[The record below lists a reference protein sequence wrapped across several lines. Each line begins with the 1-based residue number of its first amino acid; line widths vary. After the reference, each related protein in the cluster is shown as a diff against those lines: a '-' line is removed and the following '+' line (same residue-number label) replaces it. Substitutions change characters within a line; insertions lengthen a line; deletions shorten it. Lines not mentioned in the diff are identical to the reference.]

1 MLSGRAKNVIVTD
14 GGKNVY
20 PEEIEDSFQLY
31 YDVEQIMV
39 RSYIMDEEHK
49 SEGIESLIYP
59 SDDMLAR
66 LGVERKDSA
75 NSDAVFAELKAIVD
89 KVNKTLQP
97 YARISKITVLQEPLE
112 MTTTKKVKRNLLTA
126 EKTAKAEKTPAK
138 KTAKSAA
145 KKTTAK
151 PAAEKKTVAVKK
163 TVKAS
168 AKTEVKK
175 APSKTAAK
183 AASKPAVKPASKT
196 QSKAPAKTAAKT
208 QTKTAAKKAPAE
220 KTKK

>member
-1 MLSGRAKNVIVTD
+1 
-14 GGKNVY
+14 
-20 PEEIEDSFQLY
+20 
-31 YDVEQIMV
+31 
-39 RSYIMDEEHK
+39 MDAEHK

-66 LGVERKDSA
+66 LGVERKDSVT
-75 NSDAVFAELKAIVD
+75 SDAVFAELKAIVD

-220 KTKK
+220 KTKKTKK

>member
-1 MLSGRAKNVIVTD
+1 
-14 GGKNVY
+14 
-20 PEEIEDSFQLY
+20 
-31 YDVEQIMV
+31 
-39 RSYIMDEEHK
+39 MDEEHK

-112 MTTTKKVKRNLLTA
+112 MTTTKKVKRNLLNVKNT
-126 EKTAKAEKTPAK
+126 EKAPAK

-145 KKTTAK
+145 KKTTAKPASTVKTKTVAK

-175 APSKTAAK
+175 AP
-183 AASKPAVKPASKT
+183 
-196 QSKAPAKTAAKT
+196 AKTAAKT

-220 KTKK
+220 KTKKTKK